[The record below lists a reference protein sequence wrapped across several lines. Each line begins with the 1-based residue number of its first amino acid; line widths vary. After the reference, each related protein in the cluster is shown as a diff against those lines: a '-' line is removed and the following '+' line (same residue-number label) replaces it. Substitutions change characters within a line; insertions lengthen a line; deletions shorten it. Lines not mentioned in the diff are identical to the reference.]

1 MTRAREPD
9 RTGVVERWRAE
20 RPRREAFT
28 LGVAHG
34 LFCIGCCWSMM
45 LVMFGLG
52 LGSLLW
58 MLALGTVMAIEKNA
72 PWGRRVGRPL
82 GVLLVVAAIAA
93 VAG

>member
-1 MTRAREPD
+1 MN
-9 RTGVVERWRAE
+9 RWQRLA
-20 RPRREAFT
+20 PRREAFR

-52 LGSLLW
+52 LGNLAW
-58 MLALGTVMAIEKNA
+58 MLVLGGVMAIEKNA
-72 PWGRRVGRPL
+72 PGVAGSARPL
-82 GVLLVVAAIAA
+82 GVAARRRRRLA